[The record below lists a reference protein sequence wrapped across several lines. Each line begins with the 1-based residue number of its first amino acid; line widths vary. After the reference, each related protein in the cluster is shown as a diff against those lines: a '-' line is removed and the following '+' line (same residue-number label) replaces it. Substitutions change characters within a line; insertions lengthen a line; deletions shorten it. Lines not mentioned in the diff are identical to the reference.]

1 MNESL
6 RILVVDDEER
16 IRFFLRETLQRDGH
30 AVTEAASGE
39 EALDLLQDTSFEVA
53 ILDLMLGGRVD
64 GQRVL
69 EALRWRWPGTITIM
83 ITAHGT
89 LDSAVEAIQEGVD
102 GYLLKPVKA
111 AEVRRTIQEAFAR
124 RKTQAERFDSGG
136 GQQHL
141 SLGPF
146 SVDLESHETRLAGKP
161 LDLTPSEFKLLVH
174 MIQNAHEVLSPPDM
188 VEAVRQYRP
197 EYLQEAR
204 QIIKWYVHCL
214 RKKIESDPSNPRHIL
229 NVRGVGYMFE
239 P

>member
-1 MNESL
+1 MTESL

-39 EALDLLQDTSFEVA
+39 EALDLLQDTSFDVA

-69 EALRWRWPGTITIM
+69 EAIRWRWPGTIAIM

-89 LDSAVEAIQEGVD
+89 LDSAVEAIREGVD

-111 AEVRRTIQEAFAR
+111 EEVRRMIREALAR
-124 RKTQAERFDSGG
+124 REIQAERFDAGAN
-136 GQQHL
+136 QQ
-141 SLGPF
+141 SLVRGPF
-146 SVDLESHETRLAGKP
+146 SVDLESYQATLDGKL
-161 LDLTPSEFKLLVH
+161 LDLTPSEFNLLVH
-174 MIQNAHEVLSPPDM
+174 MMQNAGEVLSPPDL

-204 QIIKWYVHCL
+204 QIIKWYIHCL
-214 RKKIESDPSNPRHIL
+214 RKKIEPDPANPRHIL
-229 NVRGVGYMFE
+229 NVRGIGYMFE